1 MNYTINPILHEHN
14 IFFSLF
20 TNTVMLLCDLPPKY
34 FPSLY
39 KSLNLHRTISAQAN
53 ITSHVDEYNC
63 LQTGLFTFSSSLI
76 HSPER
81 SFANASLIKSLPFK
95 NLP

>member
-14 IFFSLF
+14 IFLSLF

-39 KSLNLHRTISAQAN
+39 KSLNLHCTISAQAN
-53 ITSHVDEYNC
+53 ITSHMDEYNC